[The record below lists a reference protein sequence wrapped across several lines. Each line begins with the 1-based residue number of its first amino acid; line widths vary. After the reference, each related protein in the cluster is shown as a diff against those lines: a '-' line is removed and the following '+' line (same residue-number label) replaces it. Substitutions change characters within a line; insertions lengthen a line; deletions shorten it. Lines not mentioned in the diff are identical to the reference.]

1 MKEEKMFNNYFSE
14 REGIREPIENTY
26 QINEDACMYIYNICS
41 KYFKNMERFGE
52 KCNDYKCKCGI
63 DYKELTKTL
72 RIEIPDIKIDNDGK
86 LCNKINNVYSILDFI
101 EFVFKN
107 IIDIKKE
114 NIHEFFH
121 HIDYI
126 YTDTCKVRDDFIE
139 DINDGFKYAGL
150 LYKINT
156 NGIIERVINNNVVIE
171 DVTKKLINIKKKDLK
186 DLIEKA
192 IQYYRSRNEDDWK
205 TATEKIWDAF
215 ENMKT
220 YYSADKKESLKIIFD
235 NIAQNEESFRQLI
248 NDEFI
253 ELTRIGNTYQIRHF
267 ETGKIEIKDLKHYD
281 YFFNRCLSIIDL
293 TLPYLK

>member
-1 MKEEKMFNNYFSE
+1 M
-14 REGIREPIENTY
+14 
-26 QINEDACMYIYNICS
+26 
-41 KYFKNMERFGE
+41 
-52 KCNDYKCKCGI
+52 
-63 DYKELTKTL
+63 
-72 RIEIPDIKIDNDGK
+72 
-86 LCNKINNVYSILDFI
+86 
-101 EFVFKN
+101 
-107 IIDIKKE
+107 
-114 NIHEFFH
+114 
-121 HIDYI
+121 
-126 YTDTCKVRDDFIE
+126 
-139 DINDGFKYAGL
+139 